1 MLQKIRG
8 RGTMS
13 FIYEHSEMKSTL
25 GPLKALLKV
34 NTVQK
39 LNSGTIEIHI
49 DNEISTAFQPVNYL
63 LDFS

>member
-1 MLQKIRG
+1 
-8 RGTMS
+8 MS